1 VSAGLLR
8 QQNLLRDFAEEHGSC
23 FTTAREKRVE
33 FRVECDVCCN
43 GSRGFPGLFFV
54 RSTALFLARTVVR
67 EFRTAA
73 RGSLHVSHLIL
84 GR

>member
-8 QQNLLRDFAEEHGSC
+8 EQDMLRDFAKEHGSC
-23 FTTAREKRVE
+23 FTTAREKCVE
-33 FRVECDVCCN
+33 FRVERDMCCN
-43 GSRGFPGLFFV
+43 CGRGLSGLFFV
-54 RSTALFLARTVVR
+54 RSTSFFRTHFIARVR
-67 EFRTAA
+67 ITAA